1 MNLVLNDW
9 IKKRIP
15 LNTSSSSRQRLQPEF
30 PVFRSINPST
40 IVFGLENIDA
50 CFMNQNEIYFGR
62 SPIPFGNVAIEQAL
76 FVTGKPL

>member
-1 MNLVLNDW
+1 MNLILNDW

-15 LNTSSSSRQRLQPEF
+15 LNPILPPGQRLQPEF

-76 FVTGKPL
+76 FVTGKTI